1 MSDYIGDYTTRGGN
15 MSSPHNEFIERWFED
30 HDIMGEL
37 EAVQYD
43 ELLLQYLN
51 DHKPLLKEWLD
62 KYNEARLVT
71 PNSNPIEDMPQFR
84 YRELILWFRESQI
97 RVDHWNKWLE
107 ARIPEPIDYD
117 DSNEAN

>member
-1 MSDYIGDYTTRGGN
+1 
-15 MSSPHNEFIERWFED
+15 MSSPHNEFIERWFEE

-43 ELLLQYLN
+43 ELLLQFLN
-51 DHKPLLKEWLD
+51 DHPQYLKEWILR
-62 KYNEARLVT
+62 NPTARIIAETKNL
-71 PNSNPIEDMPQFR
+71 IEDMPQSL
-84 YRELILWFRESQI
+84 YRDLICWFRESQI
-97 RVDHWNKWLE
+97 RVDHWAKWLE